1 MMKIAVLLMAI
12 IAAITVHPSQGAAA
26 CFYHWT
32 RGQAGTSGSK
42 TFSGITNSTTS
53 PPKELY
59 NNPLYYSESAAKTG
73 FTSTNLA
80 KGRLSGS
87 LPVSTYV
94 GPITFDFFKGG
105 DQIVTTFTKS
115 TGNAVIK
122 SGKGCYA
129 GITGSAVRTLKSGTT
144 LPKYFEWK
152 FCPATAPSCTPK

>member
-32 RGQAGTSGSK
+32 RGQGGKSAGQS
-42 TFSGITNSTTS
+42 FSGITNSTSGT
-53 PPKELY
+53 PKELY
-59 NNPLYYSESAAKTG
+59 NNPLYYSLAAAKAG

-87 LPVSTYV
+87 LPMSSYV
-94 GPITFDFFKGG
+94 GPMTFDFFAGK
-105 DQIVTTFTKS
+105 DQIVTTFTKG
-115 TGNAVIK
+115 TGKAVIK

-152 FCPATAPSCTPK
+152 FCPAKAPSCTPK

>member
-1 MMKIAVLLMAI
+1 MKIVALLIAI
-12 IAAITVHPSQGAAA
+12 IAAITVHPSQAAVA
-26 CFYHWT
+26 CFNHYT

-42 TFSGITNSTTS
+42 TFTGITNSTTT
-53 PPKELY
+53 PVKELY

-115 TGNAVIK
+115 TGKAVIK

-129 GITGSAVRTLKSGTT
+129 GITGGATRVLLSGTT
-144 LPKYFEWK
+144 LPKYFKWT
-152 FCPATAPSCTPK
+152 FCPAVAPSCTPK

>member
-12 IAAITVHPSQGAAA
+12 IAAITVHPSQGAVA

-42 TFSGITNSTTS
+42 TFTGITNSTTT
-53 PPKELY
+53 PKKELY
-59 NNPLYYSESAAKTG
+59 NNPLYYSLAAAKTG

-87 LPVSTYV
+87 LLMSTYV
-94 GPITFDFFKGG
+94 GTMTFDFFKGG

-115 TGNAVIK
+115 TGKAVIK

-129 GITGSAVRTLKSGTT
+129 GITGSGLRTLKSGIT

-152 FCPATAPSCTPK
+152 FCPAKAPSCTPK